1 VDEVVA
7 KLKIEYVQRPP
18 RQPEDLPDDVVEV
31 YISISGRKID
41 LRIGR
46 HGFMASELVIGA
58 IRARIRRVAEATTG
72 KDRPLAERLGLS
84 PVLSPDWRQFLE
96 DLLQKCDSWAFFV
109 PVTGRERPN

>member
-1 VDEVVA
+1 VR
-7 KLKIEYVQRPP
+7 KLKIQYVQRPP

-31 YISISGRKID
+31 YIGTSGRKVDIA
-41 LRIGR
+41 IGR
-46 HGFMASELVIGA
+46 HGFIVSDPVIGA
-58 IRARIRRVAEATTG
+58 IRARIRRIAETTVG

-84 PVLSPDWRQFLE
+84 PILSPDWREFLD